1 VQGDQMMQGEA
12 ILVAHG
18 SPADPVPQEAVMKA
32 LAVRVAMFR
41 PGWVVRGTTLAMP
54 DALEET
60 LSRLHKPLIYP
71 FFMAEGWFTKVNLP
85 RRLKAAGAE
94 DLAILPP
101 FGVDPALPDLMAEAA
116 AEAAKSAGF
125 SQEDTRLLIAAHG
138 SKVSRSSADS
148 TYAMAQE
155 LRARTGFSQISCGFV
170 EEAPFLAEA
179 ATGLGRAI
187 CLPFFALSAG
197 HVVGDVPEALKEASF
212 DGPLLPPIGEHP
224 QAAPLIA
231 KALLAYQ
238 RAADRAPQVPQKV

>member
-1 VQGDQMMQGEA
+1 MQGEA

-41 PGWVVRGTTLAMP
+41 PGWAIRGTTLALP
-54 DALEET
+54 GALEET

-85 RRLKAAGAE
+85 RRLTAAGAE
-94 DLAILPP
+94 ALSILPP
-101 FGVDPALPDLMAEAA
+101 FGVDPLLPGLMAEAA
-116 AEAAKSAGF
+116 TEAAATAGY
-125 SQEDTRLLIAAHG
+125 SPGETQLLIAAHG
-138 SKVSRSSADS
+138 SKVSRNSSDS
-148 TYAMAQE
+148 TYAMAE
-155 LRARTGFSQISCGFV
+155 ALRRSTGFAQIHCGFV

-197 HVVGDVPEALKEASF
+197 HVVGDVPEALEEAGF

-224 QAAPLIA
+224 QTAPLIA
-231 KALLAYQ
+231 KALLAFQ
-238 RAADRAPQVPQKV
+238 NSMANPPDQVPQNV